1 MGFKDEFLNSTKK
14 AKEYMNKMQNGDYNC
29 VEDFTCL
36 LRGYIL
42 KKFLLDAPVNVIY
55 TDNGEFKLSKNQLN
69 DILNGKYDF
78 LIE

>member
-1 MGFKDEFLNSTKK
+1 MNVQPYFPYNNINFLKIISKVPFKLVHEDTK
-14 AKEYMNKMQNGDYNC
+14 N
-29 VEDFTCL
+29 
-36 LRGYIL
+36 IL
-42 KKFLLDAPVNVIY
+42 GTFKKFLLDAPVNVIY